1 MDLYQR
7 MFLQVLVTLV
17 LLLKKEW
24 FIVGVVVNLADS
36 DTGTQGDKQCLD
48 KSLNFD
54 LTRLVKFL

>member
-7 MFLQVLVTLV
+7 MFLQVPVTLV

-24 FIVGVVVNLADS
+24 FIVGAVVNLADS

-54 LTRLVKFL
+54 LTR